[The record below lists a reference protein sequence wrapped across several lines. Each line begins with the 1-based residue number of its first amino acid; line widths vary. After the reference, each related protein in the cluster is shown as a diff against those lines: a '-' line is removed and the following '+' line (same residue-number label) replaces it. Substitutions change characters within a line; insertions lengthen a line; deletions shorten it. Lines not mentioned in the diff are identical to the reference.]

1 MILVNL
7 NIKAVLFDLDGTLTQ
22 HNIDYQFARVK
33 IVEEINNLHLCR
45 IDPNSG
51 LTINAMLYPL
61 KRKMNKKDFT
71 ILLRRIDGV
80 REKCGLEL
88 AKKVEILPN
97 VQTTLKTLK
106 DKGIKTA
113 NHQ

>member
-1 MILVNL
+1 
-7 NIKAVLFDLDGTLTQ
+7 
-22 HNIDYQFARVK
+22 
-33 IVEEINNLHLCR
+33 
-45 IDPNSG
+45 
-51 LTINAMLYPL
+51 
-61 KRKMNKKDFT
+61 
-71 ILLRRIDGV
+71 V